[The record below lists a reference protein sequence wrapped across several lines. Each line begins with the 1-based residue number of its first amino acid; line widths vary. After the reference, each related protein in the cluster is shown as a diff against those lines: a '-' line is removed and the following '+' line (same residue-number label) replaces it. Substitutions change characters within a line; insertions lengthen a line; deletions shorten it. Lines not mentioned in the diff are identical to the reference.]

1 MGSIF
6 QLGDTDVF
14 HRVRGGIRL
23 RAPQKEIDM
32 EACTTGQTL
41 CWRCQRATNA
51 PGRGCSWSR
60 RADPEPVE
68 GWEARETTLKG
79 SDYYHGKN
87 YTTII
92 QSYVIRACPLF
103 LPDGK
108 GEPPRIYR
116 KWIVEVDGEW
126 LTTQETRERLGI
138 DRHEIYKLIERGKL
152 NARQVEQMS

>member
-1 MGSIF
+1 
-6 QLGDTDVF
+6 
-14 HRVRGGIRL
+14 
-23 RAPQKEIDM
+23 M
-32 EACTTGQTL
+32 EACITGQTL
-41 CWRCQRATNA
+41 CWRCRRATNA
-51 PGRGCSWSR
+51 PGMGCSWSR

-79 SDYYHGKN
+79 SNYYHGKN

-103 LPDGK
+103 LPDEK
-108 GEPPRIYR
+108 NEPPRIYR

-138 DRHEIYKLIERGKL
+138 DSFGDDLMLPLVSMMPRRH
-152 NARQVEQMS
+152 ARAAHRASAS